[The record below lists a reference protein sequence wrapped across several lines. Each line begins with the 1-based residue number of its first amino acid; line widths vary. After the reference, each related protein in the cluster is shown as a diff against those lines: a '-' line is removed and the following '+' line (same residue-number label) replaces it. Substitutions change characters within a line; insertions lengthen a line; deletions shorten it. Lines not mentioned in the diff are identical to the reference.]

1 MGAAPNHLRNG
12 GSRASGRKQWGA
24 FLCVLSCRVA
34 RKYGGVRG
42 SNPATLKVQTT
53 KMTDLKNYSLVTG
66 AYWGFTLTDGALRML
81 VLLHFHQLGY
91 APLQIALLF
100 LLYEFFGVIT
110 NLIGGWLGSHL
121 GLKVTLF
128 AGLTLQVFALTAL
141 ALLDPNWPVLL
152 SVCYV
157 MGLQALSGIA
167 KDLTKMSSKSAIK
180 VLIPAD
186 AQGALFKWV
195 AILTGS
201 KNALK
206 GIGFFLGGLLLNL
219 FGFRVSLLLMAGG
232 LALVLLATLFS
243 LPREIGMA
251 KKKTKFSAILS
262 KSRDINLLSAAR
274 LFLFGSRDIW
284 FVVALPV
291 FLSASLGWSHPQVGG
306 FLALWV
312 IGYGGV
318 QALAPKLLKRFLHAG
333 TPAGHTA
340 SIGAFCLAGLTA
352 IIAIGISVGLSP
364 WITVVAGLALFGL
377 VFAVNSSVHSYLIL
391 AYTEHDD
398 VALNVGFYYMANAA
412 GRLVGTLLS
421 GLVFQLTGLVGCLWV
436 SALFV
441 LIAGGLSLRLPRH

>member
-1 MGAAPNHLRNG
+1 
-12 GSRASGRKQWGA
+12 
-24 FLCVLSCRVA
+24 
-34 RKYGGVRG
+34 
-42 SNPATLKVQTT
+42 
-53 KMTDLKNYSLVTG
+53 MTDLKNYTLVTG

-81 VLLHFHQLGY
+81 VLLHFHELGY
-91 APLQIALLF
+91 TAVQIALLF
-100 LLYEFFGVIT
+100 LLYEFFGVVT
-110 NLIGGWLGSHL
+110 NLVGGWIGSHL

-128 AGLTLQVFALTAL
+128 AGLALQVIALGAL
-141 ALLDPNWPVLL
+141 GLLDPNWTPLF

-180 VLIPAD
+180 VLVPAD
-186 AQGALFKWV
+186 GDSTLFKWV

-206 GIGFFLGGLLLNL
+206 GAGFFLGGLLLTTV
-219 FGFRVSLLLMAGG
+219 GFRGALWLMAAG
-232 LALVLLATLFS
+232 LLLVLLATLLS

-251 KKKTKFSAILS
+251 KKKTRFSAIFA

-284 FVVALPV
+284 FVVGLPV
-291 FLSASLGWSHPQVGG
+291 FLSASLNWSHTEVGG
-306 FLALWV
+306 YLALWV

-318 QALAPKLLKRFLHAG
+318 QALAPKLLKRSLRGG
-333 TPAGHTA
+333 TPRGGTA
-340 SIGAFCLAGLTA
+340 SVGAFTLAGLTA
-352 IIAIGISVGLSP
+352 LIAIGVALELSP
-364 WITVVAGLALFGL
+364 WLTVVVGLALFGL

-391 AYTEHDD
+391 AYTEADQA
-398 VALNVGFYYMANAA
+398 ALNVGFYYMANAA

-421 GLVFQLTGLVGCLWV
+421 GIVFQMAGLVGCLWV

-441 LIAGGLSLRLPRH
+441 LLAGGISLLLPRGHIITA